1 MEFLRTIKESET
13 KREDWTDAFYWLVCT
28 IIGNMPIWLLLIPL
42 IRLSQTANINMLE
55 SGEFAL
61 YSWSVLFGAL
71 YVVNREVIPFGG
83 RKRKS
88 LIARF
93 IIPFPNRRLLFHAIL
108 LLALVCFVVL
118 VTTSLQDLTQR
129 FIILDK
135 HSVSWVTAVV
145 FLISLTLSFLITVV
159 DNASVKRRFERM
171 DVEAVQKEL
180 EEYKQEGL
188 ESLEE
193 EFDKLDE
200 VD

>member
-1 MEFLRTIKESET
+1 
-13 KREDWTDAFYWLVCT
+13 
-28 IIGNMPIWLLLIPL
+28 
-42 IRLSQTANINMLE
+42 
-55 SGEFAL
+55 
-61 YSWSVLFGAL
+61 
-71 YVVNREVIPFGG
+71 
-83 RKRKS
+83 
-88 LIARF
+88 
-93 IIPFPNRRLLFHAIL
+93 
-108 LLALVCFVVL
+108 VCFVVL

>member
-1 MEFLRTIKESET
+1 MEFLRTIKESKT
-13 KREDWTDAFYWLVCT
+13 KREDWTDALYWLFYTV
-28 IIGNMPIWLLLIPL
+28 IGNMPIWLVLIPL
-42 IRLSQTANINMLE
+42 IRLSQTANINMFE

-61 YSWSVLFGAL
+61 YSWSVLLGAL
-71 YVVNREVIPFGG
+71 YVVNREVSPFAS

-93 IIPFPNRRLLFHAIL
+93 TIPFPNRRLLFHVIL
-108 LLALVCFVVL
+108 FLALVCFAIL
-118 VTTSLQDLTQR
+118 VTTSLQDLTQK
-129 FIILDK
+129 FTILDK
-135 HSVSWVTAVV
+135 HLVRWVTAMV
-145 FLISLTLSFLITVV
+145 FLISLALSFLITVV

-180 EEYKQEGL
+180 EEFKQEGL

-200 VD
+200 VN